1 MMLDVS
7 NPSFV
12 ISQASMFIATALVF
26 ISYQFREGKIF
37 RWLFVVAGALS
48 ALHFIL
54 LGAITASIIVAIN
67 SLRWLV
73 SIFSK
78 ERAFL
83 YSFVVLMIG
92 ILFFTYENIFSF
104 LPAMAG
110 VIATFAIFHKDE
122 LQTRIILL
130 IVGLMWLSYNFII
143 FSPVGIISEILFFSS
158 GIIGYVRLRA
168 SQREE
173 TR

>member
-1 MMLDVS
+1 MLSDFSDPFFIVS
-7 NPSFV
+7 Q
-12 ISQASMFIATALVF
+12 ILMFIATALVF
-26 ISYQFREGKIF
+26 VSYQFKEGKIF
-37 RWLFVVAGALS
+37 RWLFVVAGVFS

-54 LGAITASIIVAIN
+54 LGAVTASIIVAIN

-92 ILFFTYENIFSF
+92 TLFFTYENIFSF
-104 LPAMAG
+104 IPAMAG

-130 IVGLMWLSYNFII
+130 VVGLMWLGYNSII
-143 FSPVGIISEILFFSS
+143 FTPAGIISEILFFSS
-158 GIIGYVRLRA
+158 GIVGYLRLRA